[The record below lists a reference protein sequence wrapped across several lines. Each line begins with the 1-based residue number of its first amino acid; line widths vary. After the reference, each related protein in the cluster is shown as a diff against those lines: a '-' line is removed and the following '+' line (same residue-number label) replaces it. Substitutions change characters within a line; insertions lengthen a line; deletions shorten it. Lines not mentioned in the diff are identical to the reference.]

1 MHSIIVYHCP
11 NQPGGHAGFP
21 HVLAH
26 YLNHS
31 TTYLRAV
38 SHPIPDKT
46 NAVLQIEQ
54 GLVLTKGI
62 KYIGDEDKLAWVELN
77 NAGV

>member
-1 MHSIIVYHCP
+1 
-11 NQPGGHAGFP
+11 
-21 HVLAH
+21 
-26 YLNHS
+26 
-31 TTYLRAV
+31 V